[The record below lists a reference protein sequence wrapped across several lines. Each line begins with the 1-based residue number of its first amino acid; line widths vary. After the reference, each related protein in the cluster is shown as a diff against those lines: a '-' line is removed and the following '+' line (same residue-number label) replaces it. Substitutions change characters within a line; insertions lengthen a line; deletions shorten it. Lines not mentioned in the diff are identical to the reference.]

1 MVLLFNKQIIVGLV
15 DDGEVEFLGGNEVR
29 LGEGEMVFG
38 LQDLDNSTV
47 VKTGGEGS
55 KKIGEK
61 GGL

>member
-1 MVLLFNKQIIVGLV
+1 MVLLFNKQIVVGLV

-29 LGEGEMVFG
+29 FGEGEMIFG

-47 VKTGGEGS
+47 VKTRGEGS

>member
-1 MVLLFNKQIIVGLV
+1 
-15 DDGEVEFLGGNEVR
+15 
-29 LGEGEMVFG
+29 MVFG

-55 KKIGEK
+55 EKIGEK

>member
-1 MVLLFNKQIIVGLV
+1 MVLLFNKQIIVGFV
-15 DDGEVEFLGGNEVR
+15 DDGEVELLGGNEVR
-29 LGEGEMVFG
+29 LGEGKMVFG